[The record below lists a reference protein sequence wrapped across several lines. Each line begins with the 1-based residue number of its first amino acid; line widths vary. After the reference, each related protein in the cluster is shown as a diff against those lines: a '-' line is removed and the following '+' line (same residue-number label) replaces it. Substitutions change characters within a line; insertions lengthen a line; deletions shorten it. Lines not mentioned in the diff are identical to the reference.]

1 MENESS
7 ISATRGWVGES
18 WRCYWPLLWRL
29 LPIILIVYIPIAILS
44 VCYSTFV
51 LGDAESFAAIAKS
64 WRFDRVLENVIGILA
79 LTPIVLATRDWRSGR
94 MGNWGGYFKQGLNL
108 WGRLFGVNLLTGLLL
123 WGLAFLLLVPAL
135 IGYVYVL
142 FACEAAVLLNLS
154 GGTAIRESYR
164 VIKGHWWATVGYGLI
179 TGLITI
185 GLMVVPVVMTELA
198 GGIVEVLT
206 EDAEELSEIGS
217 MISFGLEVVGEW
229 LCDLAVVF
237 GSVSGVIW
245 FLRLRSAKDSTPEE
259 QGLVA
264 S

>member
-1 MENESS
+1 M
-7 ISATRGWVGES
+7 
-18 WRCYWPLLWRL
+18 
-29 LPIILIVYIPIAILS
+29 
-44 VCYSTFV
+44 
-51 LGDAESFAAIAKS
+51 
-64 WRFDRVLENVIGILA
+64 
-79 LTPIVLATRDWRSGR
+79 
-94 MGNWGGYFKQGLNL
+94 
-108 WGRLFGVNLLTGLLL
+108 NLLTGLLL

-135 IGYVYVL
+135 IGYFYVS

-154 GGTAIRESYR
+154 GGAAIRESCR

-198 GGIVEVLT
+198 GGIVETLT
-206 EDAEELSEIGS
+206 EEVEELSSIGG
-217 MISFGLEVVGEW
+217 MIGFGLEVVGEW

-237 GSVSGVIW
+237 GDVSGVVW
-245 FLRLRSAKDSTPEE
+245 FLRLKNAKDSTPDE